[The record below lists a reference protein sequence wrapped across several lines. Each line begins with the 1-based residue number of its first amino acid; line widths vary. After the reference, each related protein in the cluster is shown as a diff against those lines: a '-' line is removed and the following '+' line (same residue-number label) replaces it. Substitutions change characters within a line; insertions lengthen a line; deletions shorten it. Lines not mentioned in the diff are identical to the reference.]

1 MLIEY
6 LVVLYTSL
14 FQIEE
19 DKECLEVYYEVKK
32 LLDDVRP
39 EYVTEV
45 VKARR
50 KMLEDTKP
58 KIQELEQKF
67 KAIREAE
74 EKKAMEKE

>member
-1 MLIEY
+1 M
-6 LVVLYTSL
+6 VLYTSL

-19 DKECLEVYYEVKK
+19 DRQCLEVYYEVKR
-32 LLDDVRP
+32 LLDDIRP

-50 KMLEDTKP
+50 KMLDDTKP

-67 KAIREAE
+67 KAVKEAE
-74 EKKAMEKE
+74 DKKLEEERGAL